1 MLQKKV
7 YLNLNKYC
15 DVSYPCLSIQYIISS
30 IYHVWSGTARSGLCP
45 ISGGYNVRAII
56 SLINSYVNHE

>member
-1 MLQKKV
+1 MNIKFYRTKV
-7 YLNLNKYC
+7 YLNLNNY
-15 DVSYPCLSIQYIISS
+15 YLSVRYIISS

>member
-7 YLNLNKYC
+7 YLNLYKYC
-15 DVSYPCLSIQYIISS
+15 DAVCLSIQYIISS